1 MTFTW
6 RPLPA
11 GPFDLCYLDPPW
23 RWKTRTP
30 AGDGKAPPYARVE
43 LEDLRRLPLPDILAR
58 DAMVAMWVID
68 SHLPQALALALAWGL
83 SFRTVGFYWAK
94 TNADGTKYPMGTGK
108 LTRAN
113 PEQCWLFRQGRGLP
127 VRNHGVARLIVSPR
141 REHSRKP
148 DEARLGL
155 ERLFGDVRRVELF
168 AREYAKGW
176 TSWGDGLPSP

>member
-1 MTFTW
+1 MTVIW
-6 RPLPA
+6 SPLPA

-30 AGDGKAPPYARVE
+30 AGDGKAPPYGRVE
-43 LEDLRRLPLPDILAR
+43 LEDLKRLPIGDILAP

-68 SHLPQALALALAWGL
+68 SHLEQAMELARAWRL
-83 SFRTVGFYWAK
+83 SYRTVGFYWVK
-94 TNADGTKYPMGTGK
+94 RTVNGKWHVGTGK

-113 PEQCWLFRQGRGLP
+113 PEQCLLFRKGRG
-127 VRNHGVARLIVSPR
+127 VAVKNHGVRRLVEAQV

-148 DEARLGL
+148 DEVRRGL
-155 ERLFGDVRRVELF
+155 EALFGECRRVELF

-176 TSWGDGLPSP
+176 TAWGDGLPSP